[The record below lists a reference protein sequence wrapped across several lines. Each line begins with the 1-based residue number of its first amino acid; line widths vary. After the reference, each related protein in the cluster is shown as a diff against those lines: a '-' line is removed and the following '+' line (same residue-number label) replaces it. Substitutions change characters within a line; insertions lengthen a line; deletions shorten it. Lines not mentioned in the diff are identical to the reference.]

1 MRRQNKGWFLFFF
14 MAIEDILALDNW
26 VEGSSSRAGKLNAIG
41 DGDGMGVM
49 KGLCDFA
56 GRTLCSVI

>member
-1 MRRQNKGWFLFFF
+1 

-26 VEGSSSRAGKLNAIG
+26 VDGSSSRAGKLNAI
-41 DGDGMGVM
+41 GDGMGVM